1 MIQVLGYLEGS
12 GDIAS
17 VLTPRRGAIFF
28 AAGVSNS
35 SCTDPEQFNREKLR
49 LLAMPKNLCIF
60 YFSTIS
66 IYYKKSPYVT
76 HKKRM
81 EALIRSNWNNYNI
94 IRIGNIDFGTNPN
107 TFINFLRAKKAK
119 GEPYELLDEY
129 RYIISADELLLL
141 TDNLPLTG
149 QNEINAFGRMALV
162 KDII

>member
-1 MIQVLGYLEGS
+1 MILGN
-12 GDIAS
+12 GDIGNALIDREG
-17 VLTPRRGAIFF
+17 VIFF
-28 AAGVSNS
+28 ASGVSNS
-35 SCTDPEQFNREKLR
+35 SCEDSEQFNREKT
-49 LLAMPKNLCIF
+49 LLLDQPKNLCLF

-66 IYYKKSPYVT
+66 IFYKDSPYVS

-81 EALIRSNWNNYNI
+81 ESIIRSNWNNYNI

-107 TFINFLRAKKAK
+107 TFINFLRNKKAK

-149 QNEINAFGRMALV
+149 QNEINAFGRMCFP